1 MTLLRI
7 DASILG
13 PISASKELADLVL
26 AEWAAERP
34 DEQVVTRHLGTD
46 PLPAD
51 AWAIVVEAAHNT
63 PEDQRS
69 DVQKAAGTLAKE
81 LHDELVAANAVV
93 LAFPLYNYGVSA
105 HVKNWIDLVIAGAV
119 VTGGTSRDR
128 LLEGKPVVLLT
139 TRGGN
144 YSKGTPK
151 EGWDHSTPFL
161 RRVLAD
167 AWGADLTVVERE
179 FTLVGI
185 KPELDQFA
193 ELAAQLKEA
202 AHEAA
207 TAAGKALAAG

>member
-13 PISASKELADLVL
+13 PISASAELADLVL

-34 DEQVVTRHLGTD
+34 DEEVVTRHLGTD
-46 PLPAD
+46 PLPSD
-51 AWAIVVEAAHNT
+51 AWAIAVDALHNT

-69 DVQKAAGTLAKE
+69 DAQNAATALARAV
-81 LHDELVAANAVV
+81 HDELISADAVV
-93 LAFPLYNYGVSA
+93 LAFPLYNWGVSA
-105 HVKNWIDLVIAGAV
+105 QVKSWIDLVITGAGVA
-119 VTGGTSRDR
+119 GGTSADR
-128 LLEGKPVVLLT
+128 VLDGKPVVLLT

-144 YSKGTPK
+144 YSEGSPK
-151 EGWDHSTPFL
+151 EGWDHSTPYL

-167 AWGADLTVVERE
+167 VWGADLTVVERE

-185 KPELDQFA
+185 KPELDRFA
-193 ELAAQLKEA
+193 DLGARLKKT

-207 TAAGKALAAG
+207 ATAGKALAAG

>member
-34 DEQVVTRHLGTD
+34 DEEVVTRHLGTD

-51 AWAIVVEAAHNT
+51 AWAIAVDAAHNT

-69 DVQKAAGTLAKE
+69 AAQEAAGALAKE
-81 LHDELVAANAVV
+81 LHDELVSADAVV
-93 LAFPLYNYGVSA
+93 LAFPLYNWGVSA
-105 HVKNWIDLVIAGAV
+105 HVKSWIDLVIAGAV
-119 VTGGTSRDR
+119 VAGGTSADR
-128 LLEGKPVVLLT
+128 VLDGKPVVLLT

-144 YSKGTPK
+144 YSAGSPK
-151 EGWDHSTPFL
+151 EGWDHSTPYL

-185 KPELDQFA
+185 KPELDRFA
-193 ELAAQLKEA
+193 ELGAQLREA

-207 TAAGKALAAG
+207 ATAGKALAAR

>member
-46 PLPAD
+46 PLPAV
-51 AWAIVVEAAHNT
+51 AWAIVVDAAHNT

-69 DVQKAAGTLAKE
+69 DVQKAAGALAKE
-81 LHDELVAANAVV
+81 LHDELVAADAVV

-167 AWGADLTVVERE
+167 AWGAELTVVERE

>member
-63 PEDQRS
+63 PEDERS
-69 DVQKAAGTLAKE
+69 DAQKAAGALAKE
-81 LHDELVAANAVV
+81 LHDELVAADAVV

-144 YSKGTPK
+144 YSQGTPK

-167 AWGADLTVVERE
+167 AWGAELTVVERE
-179 FTLVGI
+179 FALVGI

-193 ELAAQLKEA
+193 EQGAKLKEA

-207 TAAGKALAAG
+207 TAAGKALAAR

>member
-26 AEWAAERP
+26 AEWAAGRPGER
-34 DEQVVTRHLGTD
+34 VVTRHLATD

-51 AWAIVVEAAHNT
+51 AWAITVDAAHNT
-63 PEDQRS
+63 PEGRRS
-69 DVQKAAGTLAKE
+69 AEQEAAGALAKE
-81 LHDELVAANAVV
+81 LYDEVVSADAVL
-93 LAFPLYNYGVSA
+93 LAFPLYNWGVSA

-119 VTGGTSRDR
+119 VAGGTAGDR
-128 LLEGKPVVLLT
+128 VLDGKPVVLVT

-151 EGWDHSTPFL
+151 EGWDHSTPYL

-167 AWGADLTVVERE
+167 AWGAELTVVERE

-185 KPELDQFA
+185 KPELDRFA
-193 ELAAQLKEA
+193 ELGDQLKRAAQ
-202 AHEAA
+202 EAA